1 MSTQSNLQL
10 NGAQVRGAFRTAV
23 FEAIPIMPATLTG
36 SEIAAKVMADNPD
49 AGFLASSVSA
59 TLSILVTRKK
69 VKQMKGDGKVTCSNG
84 QRANVEIESHGG
96 GFTIGKSDILNGEG
110 TFSEVKDMSEIF
122 GTYAQAEAHGGATKG
137 GAAQVMTKGE
147 ISLAIAGAG
156 RGWDVGVSL
165 GGFTIEKK

>member
-1 MSTQSNLQL
+1 VSCKMTFNLS
-10 NGAQVRGAFRTAV
+10 GWSFVY
-23 FEAIPIMPATLTG
+23 
-36 SEIAAKVMADNPD
+36 
-49 AGFLASSVSA
+49 
-59 TLSILVTRKK
+59 
-69 VKQMKGDGKVTCSNG
+69 KQMKGDGKVTCSNG

-96 GFTIGKSDILNGEG
+96 GFTIGKSGILDGEG
-110 TFSEVKDMSEIF
+110 TFSEVKDISEIF

-156 RGWDVGVSL
+156 RGWDVGVSF